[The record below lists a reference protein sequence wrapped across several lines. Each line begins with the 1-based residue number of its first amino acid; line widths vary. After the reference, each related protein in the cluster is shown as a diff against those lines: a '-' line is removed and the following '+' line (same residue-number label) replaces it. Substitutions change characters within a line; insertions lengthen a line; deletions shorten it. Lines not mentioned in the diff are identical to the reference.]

1 MHLHGHAMSVLH
13 QGPGYWDNVSLTN
26 MQNPQRRDVQ
36 MLPPSGHIVLQ
47 YEANNPGVWPFH
59 CHIAWHLSQ
68 VCGVSPISTLFA
80 GKNGDLGTSFSFMLF
95 FSRVTNPSWL
105 YRVFT

>member
-36 MLPPSGHIVLQ
+36 MLPPSGHVVLQ

-68 VCGVSPISTLFA
+68 VCQISPIATLFA
-80 GKNGDLGTSFSFMLF
+80 GKNGDFSPRFHSCC
-95 FSRVTNPSWL
+95 FSPV
-105 YRVFT
+105 